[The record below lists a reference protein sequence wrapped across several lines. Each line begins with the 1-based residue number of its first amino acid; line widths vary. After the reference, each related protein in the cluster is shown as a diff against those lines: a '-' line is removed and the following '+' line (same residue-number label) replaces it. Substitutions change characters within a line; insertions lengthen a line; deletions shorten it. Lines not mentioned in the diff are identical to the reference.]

1 MISASMILI
10 TNGISI
16 CETILNHHGKTI
28 MKNKSML
35 AALAVLLMTSDVRAA
50 TCPETLSRVIG
61 PDFTCVSLTDRL
73 LVTFRRKIGALGRVV
88 KGAQQRK
95 TRRERPAGVL
105 QSLMVRAGG
114 FTGQP
119 AFPLRGRC

>member
-1 MISASMILI
+1 MHRSSGRSAIWQQRGNLGRYHAHGDENYMIRDWIVSKAMGGE
-10 TNGISI
+10 NI
-16 CETILNHHGKTI
+16 CSCPKLNQTRPKLNSDYSDGL
-28 MKNKSML
+28 L
-35 AALAVLLMTSDVRAA
+35 A
-50 TCPETLSRVIG
+50 
-61 PDFTCVSLTDRL
+61 
-73 LVTFRRKIGALGRVV
+73 TFRRKIGALGRVV

-119 AFPLRGRC
+119 AFPMRGRC